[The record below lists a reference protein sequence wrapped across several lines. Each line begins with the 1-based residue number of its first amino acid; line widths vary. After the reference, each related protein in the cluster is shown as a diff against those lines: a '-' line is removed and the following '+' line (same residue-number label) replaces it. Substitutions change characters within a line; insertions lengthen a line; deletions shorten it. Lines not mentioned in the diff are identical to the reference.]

1 MPQASFLPDGRLH
14 LNHGPIDLI
23 IQAWGADQHTSYEQA
38 TARFQT
44 VLTELASEL
53 PLLRAPVSITRPDGK
68 IAREMII
75 AVARHTE
82 TFVTPMAAV
91 AGAVA
96 DEICRAM
103 CDGLRLDK
111 VYVNNGGDIAI
122 YLGAG
127 QRLSCAI
134 HTGADAARVILD
146 ADQPARGLAT
156 SGWRGRSHSLGIA
169 DAVTVIAQSAAQA
182 DVAATLIANVVTL
195 PNHAL
200 ITRQPAN
207 TLSPDSDLG
216 QQGVTTAVGPLSNA
230 EIRTALATGQ
240 TLARDMVRTGKIIA
254 AALFLR
260 GHNCYAGEMLA
271 PTGEHNA
278 RLQTA

>member
-1 MPQASFLPDGRLH
+1 MPDGRLH

-23 IQAWGADQHTSYEQA
+23 IQAWGPDQHRAYEQA

-44 VLTELASEL
+44 VLQELANEL
-53 PLLRAPVSITRPDGK
+53 PLLRAPVSTDRPVGK
-68 IAREMII
+68 IARDMAD
-75 AVARHTE
+75 AVVRHSDH
-82 TFVTPMAAV
+82 FVTPMAAV

-111 VYVNNGGDIAI
+111 AFVNNGGDITIHLA
-122 YLGAG
+122 AG
-127 QRLSCAI
+127 QQLNCAI
-134 HTGADAARVILD
+134 HAAGDAGRVRLT
-146 ADQPARGLAT
+146 ADQPVRGLAT

-169 DAVTVIAQSAAQA
+169 DAVTVTARTAAQA
-182 DVAATLIANVVTL
+182 DVAATLVANAVDL
-195 PNHAL
+195 PDHPE
-200 ITRQPAN
+200 IIRQAAN

-216 QQGVTTAVGPLSNA
+216 QMFVTTDVGPLTLA
-230 EIRTALATGQ
+230 EIQAALSAGQ
-240 TLARDMVRTGKIIA
+240 TLARKMVRRGEIIA

-260 GHNCYAGEMLA
+260 GQNCYAGEMLA
-271 PTGEHNA
+271 HSGEPHV